1 MKLKTAELDAAALD
15 WAVAK
20 AEGRTLR
27 LDPMGFRKDAPRSTQ
42 AGWWIW
48 EDASRQTGEP
58 DPKNG
63 VYLVV
68 GSDYA
73 PSRTWAQGGSII
85 EREQIELHVIP
96 EIRIPANWADCK
108 DQDTWCANLWP
119 PDEDLIKIAG
129 PTPLTAALRCYV
141 QSKLGDEVDVPDELL
156 DMLTPIASS
165 AD

>member
-58 DPKNG
+58 DPRNG

-68 GSDYA
+68 GTDYA
-73 PSRTWAQGGSII
+73 PSRTWAQGGPII
-85 EREQIELHVIP
+85 ECEGISLTSEARDGSLWKAKFTYTREVLLLRPVRLAHTYCLS
-96 EIRIPANWADCK
+96 R
-108 DQDTWCANLWP
+108 
-119 PDEDLIKIAG
+119 G
-129 PTPLTAALRCYV
+129 PTALVAAMRCYV
-141 QSKLGDEVDVPDELL
+141 QSKLGDEVVVPDELL
-156 DMLTPIASS
+156 DVLTSTASS